1 MKLLISCVTIL
12 KIIKIE
18 GDILNQYTINI
29 LCKEYGINNDVI
41 DFVLSKEKILKDK
54 FFSHIEDVKEYNQY
68 KIINAMQKARLNATH
83 FNWTTGY
90 GYDDVGR
97 EKVEEIYSYVF
108 GTEDALVRPTIVSGT
123 HAITLT
129 LSGILR
135 PGDELL
141 YITGSPYDTLQKVI
155 GVKGNEKGTFI
166 EYGIKYKEIPLDQN
180 GKIDIEKVLAS
191 ISEDTKVVS
200 IQRSTGYSDRIALT
214 VDEIRVAIE
223 KIKSYNSNLIIM
235 VDNCY
240 GEFVETIEPTN
251 VGADIMAGSLIKNP
265 GGGMSLSG
273 GYVVGRRDLIE
284 LVANRSTAPGIG
296 KECGLTFGTTRNTLQ
311 GLFLAPM
318 IVGEALKGAL
328 LTALVYKDLGF
339 RVVPDINDKRSDI
352 IQGIEFKSR
361 EKVIK
366 FCQGIQSASPVDS
379 YVSPEPWDMPGYE
392 DEVIMAAGAFVQGS
406 SIELSAD
413 GPMREPY
420 FAYYQGGLTYSHCKF
435 GVMNSLNNLYKN
447 NLIEKEKLAF

>member
-1 MKLLISCVTIL
+1 M
-12 KIIKIE
+12 
-18 GDILNQYTINI
+18 LNKYTENM
-29 LCKEYGINNDVI
+29 LCKLYGIDKDVI
-41 DFVLSKEKILKDK
+41 NFVSNKDK
-54 FFSHIEDVKEYNQY
+54 VIKNKYLTHIEEVKEYNQY
-68 KIINAMQKARLNATH
+68 KIIHAMQKARLNATH

-108 GTEDALVRPTIVSGT
+108 NTEDALVRPTIVSGT

-141 YITGSPYDTLQKVI
+141 SITGSPYDTLQKVI
-155 GVKGNEKGTFI
+155 GIKGKEKGTLI
-166 EYGIKYKEIPLDQN
+166 DYGIEYKEIPLDSN
-180 GKIDIEKVLAS
+180 GKIKVEKAIAS
-191 ISEDTKVVS
+191 ISKNTKLIL
-200 IQRSTGYSDRIALT
+200 IQRSTGYSDRNAIT
-214 VDEIRVAIE
+214 IDEIEETIE
-223 KIKSYNSNLIIM
+223 KIKSFNDKVIIM

-240 GEFVETIEPTN
+240 GEFIETKEPTD

-265 GGGMSLSG
+265 GGGISLSG
-273 GYVVGRRDLIE
+273 GYIVGKRDLIE

-339 RVVPDINDKRSDI
+339 RVVPDLDHKRSDI
-352 IQGIEFKSR
+352 IQAVEFKSR
-361 EKVIK
+361 EKVVK

-379 YVSPEPWDMPGYE
+379 FATPEPWEMPGYE

-420 FAYYQGGLTYSHCKF
+420 FAYYQGGLTYSHCKL
-435 GVMNSLNNLYKN
+435 GVMMSLNNLYKN
-447 NLIEKEKLAF
+447 DLIEKEKLVY

>member
-1 MKLLISCVTIL
+1 ML
-12 KIIKIE
+12 E
-18 GDILNQYTINI
+18 QYTVNI
-29 LCKEYGINNDVI
+29 LCKSYEIADEIINYVE
-41 DFVLSKEKILKDK
+41 SKDKILREKYFD
-54 FFSHIEDVKEYNQY
+54 SIEKVKEYNQY
-68 KIINAMQKARLNATH
+68 KIIHAMQKAKLNATH

-141 YITGSPYDTLQKVI
+141 VITGSPYDTLQKVI
-155 GVKGNEKGTFI
+155 GVKGNERGTFL
-166 EYGIKYKEIPLDQN
+166 EYGIKYKEIPLDEN
-180 GKIDIEKVLAS
+180 GKMNLENSIAS
-191 ISEDTKVVS
+191 ITDKTKIVM
-200 IQRSTGYSDRIALT
+200 IQRSTGYSDRKAFTI
-214 VDEIRVAIE
+214 DEIREAIE
-223 KIKSYNSNLIIM
+223 RIKAYNNDLIVM

-240 GEFVETIEPTN
+240 GEFIELDEPTN

-265 GGGMSLSG
+265 GGGLSLSG
-273 GYVVGRRDLIE
+273 GYVVGRRELVE

-328 LTALVYKDLGF
+328 LNALVYKNLGF
-339 RVVPDINDKRSDI
+339 KVVPDTDDKRSDI
-352 IQGIEFKSR
+352 IQGIEFKTR
-361 EKVIK
+361 ERVVKY
-366 FCQGIQSASPVDS
+366 CQGIQSASPVDS

-420 FAYYQGGLTYSHCKF
+420 FVYYQGGLTYSHCKL
-435 GVMNSLNNLYKN
+435 GVMMSLNNLYKN
-447 NLIEKEKLAF
+447 NLIEKEKLAL